1 VEAKNT
7 IDIGEITDQN
17 EIIINNFKKFLK
29 LKITVFAD
37 LLHWS
42 QRIGLNWQKFQYFTA
57 YERSFPLP

>member
-29 LKITVFAD
+29 WKITVFAD

-42 QRIGLNWQKFQYFTA
+42 QRIGLNW
-57 YERSFPLP
+57 

>member
-1 VEAKNT
+1 MEAKNT

-29 LKITVFAD
+29 LKITVFVD

-42 QRIGLNWQKFQYFTA
+42 
-57 YERSFPLP
+57 